1 MNPNGN
7 DTYKDEQELK
17 RCKVS
22 EFKCKLRL
30 TDHFSYGKSSSMAT
44 CKKQPLCCIHVSNS
58 SKTSVYLI

>member
-22 EFKCKLRL
+22 
-30 TDHFSYGKSSSMAT
+30 D
-44 CKKQPLCCIHVSNS
+44 ISNN
-58 SKTSVYLI
+58 LEI